1 MTLPKGFKAKSNRKD
16 KEENIKAK
24 EYDREDSSEIKVN
37 PATAADFINKE
48 ENKIVT
54 DNISP
59 REEVIVDDIRVDE
72 DAAVITTVTTTPAT
86 EGEVKSETALKVP
99 LEGKNNE
106 VESQTELK
114 VMSFESSSFGA
125 GAETLREI
133 TSSSAMSIQNN
144 DENGKKEN
152 VAPVV
157 SWRLRQEEKEVISKA
172 LDETKDNIRKT
183 TDEARRDIPRY
194 TQAVNEYHE
203 QTIQAARDI
212 ADNYLESQK
221 EIINSVQSA
230 WLPQIEAVNRAFVS
244 SWMSP
249 RHFVDN
255 YARVVSSFA
264 DNTIAA
270 TRLVNNAIF
279 ANLEGFKT
287 SVQNTRDNAKEFSR
301 IGVNAAKT
309 LEQTSRDTSRLSDYG
324 TSYSFA

>member
-24 EYDREDSSEIKVN
+24 EEYDREDSSEIKVN
-37 PATAADFINKE
+37 TATAADFVNKE

-72 DAAVITTVTTTPAT
+72 DAAVITTITTTPAT

-125 GAETLREI
+125 RAETLQDI

-144 DENGKKEN
+144 DENGKREN
-152 VAPVV
+152 APVV
-157 SWRLRQEEKEVISKA
+157 SWRLRQEEKAVISKA
-172 LDETKDNIRKT
+172 LDETKDSIRKT